1 MTTFTFVV
9 RTKSGQ
15 NQSGTIQ
22 ANSRDAAFA
31 ALRAKGLQP
40 IVVKPKGGS
49 GLSMNIKLPG
59 SSGVKTQD
67 LVIFTRQ
74 FSTMVSAGVP
84 MLRSLTTLHDQAES
98 AGLKEVLGRV
108 IADVQGGVQLSEAMA
123 KHPKVFS
130 AIYTNMVQAGE
141 AGGILDKILDR
152 LASQLEKDADIK
164 GKLKG
169 AMIYP
174 AVISLVAVG
183 AVSFLMVSIV
193 PKLTSILKDA
203 GVPLPL
209 QTKVVMAI
217 SNFMATKWY
226 IIIAV
231 IVVLAIAF
239 RQWVKK
245 PKGRYQFHKLQ
256 LRMPIFGVIVMKV
269 NVARFARIFSSL
281 MAAGVNV
288 TDSLTVTA
296 GALSNAVVQ
305 KTLLDAVQSVKNGGT
320 IASGLSGGNVLPPIV
335 VQMAAVGEE
344 TGEMDTVLE
353 KVAEFYEK
361 EVDNTVA
368 AISSIIEPVLIVG
381 LGSIVALIV
390 ASILG
395 PVSSI
400 QGAVGS

>member
-1 MTTFTFVV
+1 MANFTYVAH
-9 RTKSGQ
+9 TKAGATQ
-15 NQSGTIQ
+15 NGTIQ
-22 ANSRDAAFA
+22 AHDRMAAIA
-31 ALRAKGLQP
+31 SLKARGLNPVVVKAKG
-40 IVVKPKGGS
+40 GA

-74 FSTMVSAGVP
+74 FSTMISAGVP
-84 MLRSLTTLHDQAES
+84 MLRSLTTLHDQSES
-98 AGLKEVLGRV
+98 VGLKEVLGQV
-108 IADVQGGVQLSEAMA
+108 IAAVQGGAQLSDALA
-123 KHPKVFS
+123 QHPKVFS
-130 AIYTNMVQAGE
+130 DIYTNMVAAGE
-141 AGGILDKILDR
+141 AGGILDQILDR

-164 GKLKG
+164 NKLKG

-174 AVISLVAVG
+174 GVISLVAVG
-183 AVSFLMVSIV
+183 AVSFLMVSVV
-193 PKLTSILKDA
+193 PKLTGILKDA

-209 QTKVVMAI
+209 QTKIVMDV

-226 IIIAV
+226 IIIAL
-231 IVVLAIAF
+231 LAILVIAF
-239 RQWVKK
+239 RQFVKN
-245 PKGRYQFHKLQ
+245 PKGLYKFHQFQ
-256 LRMPIFGVIVMKV
+256 LHMPIFGIIILKV
-269 NVARFARIFSSL
+269 NVARFSRIFSSM
-281 MAAGVNV
+281 MAAGVSV

-296 GALSNAVVQ
+296 GALSNVVVR
-305 KTLLDAVQSVKNGGT
+305 KTLLDAVSTVKNGGT
-320 IASGLSGGNVLPPIV
+320 ISSGLASGGVLPPIV

-361 EVDNTVA
+361 EVDNTIG

-381 LGSIVALIV
+381 LGTIVAVIV

-400 QGAVGS
+400 QGAVGN